1 MAKYLLRRFLQLVV
15 VSFIIS
21 VLVFLLVHLLPGDPT
36 TQILGANDTA
46 ANRAILLKQ
55 LGLNLPLW
63 HQYTIWL
70 NAAFHGNL
78 GTSYLNHE
86 SVTHILATGAP
97 VSIELIIISQVLAF
111 AVAIPLAL
119 VASRKPNKPVDNI
132 STTATFGLLALPPFV
147 VAPILVAVFAVGLG
161 WFPAT
166 GYTPINQ
173 NFAQNIHQMI
183 LPSIAITAGSIAV
196 YFRLLRSDL
205 ITTLQQDF
213 ITMARSKGLSNRR
226 IMWRHAF
233 RPSSFSLLA
242 AAGIHRQPDRRH
254 VRGRGPVRHAGD
266 RVRPG
271 PGSGAAGLP
280 GRPGHLARGGH
291 RLRDPAVHHRL
302 HLHHR
307 RPESGPGVIHA

>member
-1 MAKYLLRRFLQLVV
+1 MGKYLIRRFLQLLV
-15 VSFIIS
+15 VSFVIS

-97 VSIELIIISQVLAF
+97 VSIELVIISQVLAF

-119 VASRKPNKPVDNI
+119 VVSRKPNKALDNI
-132 STTATFGLLALPPFV
+132 STTSTFGLLALPPFV

-166 GYTPINQ
+166 GYTPITQ
-173 NFAQNIHQMI
+173 SLATNIHEMI
-183 LPSIAITAGSIAV
+183 LPSVAITAGSIAV

-205 ITTLQQDF
+205 ISTLQQDF

-242 AAGIHRQPDRRH
+242 AAGINIGSLIAGTFVVEALFAMPGIGYALVQAVEQRDYLVVQGLSLVVAIAFVVIQFIIDFIFTIVDPRV
-254 VRGRGPVRHAGD
+254 VR
-266 RVRPG
+266 
-271 PGSGAAGLP
+271 
-280 GRPGHLARGGH
+280 
-291 RLRDPAVHHRL
+291 
-302 HLHHR
+302 
-307 RPESGPGVIHA
+307 E